1 MELENKIVVVSGGL
15 GLLGRSFVKAILRAK
30 GIAVVADIYITVSE
44 ELVAEIKKEQL
55 PVQNLHF
62 HELDITSKDS
72 VTSSIKDI
80 SSKFGKIDAL
90 VNNAYPRNAHYGRK
104 LEEVE
109 YTDFTDNV
117 SKHLGGYFLCMQ
129 QYSLFFKKQGHGN
142 IISMSSIYGVVAPRF
157 DIYENAGF
165 TMPVEYAAIKSGV
178 IHLTKYFVKY
188 FKGSNIRFNCISPGG
203 IENHQKPDF
212 IEKYNTYAA
221 NKGMLDK
228 SDLNGTLVFLLSD
241 ASQFVNGQNIVVD
254 DGWSL

>member
-1 MELENKIVVVSGGL
+1 MELKNKVVVVSGGL
-15 GLLGRSFVKAILRAK
+15 GLLGRSFVKAILSAG

-44 ELVAEIKKEQL
+44 ELVAEVKREQL
-55 PVQNLHF
+55 PIENLHF

-72 VTSSIKDI
+72 VVSSINDI
-80 SSKFGKIDAL
+80 SSKFGRIDAL

-104 LEEVE
+104 LEDVE
-109 YTDFTDNV
+109 YIDFTDNV

-142 IISMSSIYGVVAPRF
+142 IISMSSIYGIVAPRF
-157 DIYENAGF
+157 EVYENAGF
-165 TMPVEYAAIKSGV
+165 TMPVEYAAIKAGV

-203 IENHQKPDF
+203 IENHQKADF
-212 IEKYNTYAA
+212 IEKYNSYAA

-228 SDLNGTLVFLLSD
+228 SDLNGALIFLLSD
-241 ASQFVNGQNIVVD
+241 SSQYISGQNIVVD